1 MFFLR
6 SPSFIYLTAVGFI
19 FSWWTVTLSSMHRA
33 DKPTA
38 KPICQTAVSDN
49 SSCPLPPFVRA
60 KWHRAL
66 TGDVRTMLE
75 LLAEWQTEAQ
85 FLETQARARGENPL
99 PLLPSAHFL
108 RAQELAH
115 KLLAR
120 EKGLYNTLP
129 DYEWQEDDSGT
140 PLSLPKPPERFLP
153 QTELAATLLLTLC
166 PPEQIVA
173 LPARMRT
180 LPLFP
185 AEVIARIP
193 HDIDR
198 HHSESLFA
206 LNPDVAFI
214 AHYTQPSTVQTL
226 REQQITPFLITR
238 LNSLEEVLDTIIK
251 MGHVV
256 GQPEKAELLTLFVQA
271 GMATLDNRLSLQGQS
286 ALQKEH
292 HPLYLYAFST
302 LYAPTRRS
310 LAGQLSD
317 RLGINHALDT
327 QESGEWSIPLS
338 KERLQACAPSWVVF
352 SLRDP
357 KVNSASLTQHTLLQG
372 TPAAINDQIF
382 VVDEA
387 FQDSPTHFLLL
398 AYYDLVALIH
408 PQLSDGAPY

>member
-1 MFFLR
+1 MLFLR
-6 SPSFIYLTAVGFI
+6 SSSFIYLTAVGFI
-19 FSWWTVTLSSMHRA
+19 FCWWTVTLSSMHRV
-33 DKPTA
+33 DTTFT
-38 KPICQTAVSDN
+38 KPICQTVVSE
-49 SSCPLPPFVRA
+49 SSACPLPPFIRS

-75 LLAEWQTEAQ
+75 LLAEWQAEAQ
-85 FLETQARARGENPL
+85 FLEIHAKARGET
-99 PLLPSAHFL
+99 LLPSIPLAHFL

-115 KLLAR
+115 KILAR
-120 EKGLYNTLP
+120 EKGLYHAVA
-129 DYEWQEDDSGT
+129 DYEWQDDDGGI
-140 PLSLPKPPERFLP
+140 PLILPKPPTRFLP
-153 QTELAATLLLTLC
+153 QTEHAATLLLTLC
-166 PPEQIVA
+166 PPKQIVA

-185 AEVIARIP
+185 ASFLECIP

-214 AHYTQPSTVQTL
+214 AHYTQASTVQTL
-226 REQQITPFLITR
+226 RQQEITPFLITR

-251 MGHVV
+251 VGHVV

-271 GMATLDNRLSLQGQS
+271 GMATLDNRLSLLDTP
-286 ALQKEH
+286 ALQNQN
-292 HPLYLYAFST
+292 PLYLYAFST
-302 LYAPTRRS
+302 LYAPTNRS
-310 LAGQLSD
+310 LAGQLAL
-317 RLGINHALDT
+317 RLGINQVLDT
-327 QESGEWSIPLS
+327 HASKEWSIPLS

-357 KVNSASLTQHTLLQG
+357 QVNALLSQHALLQG
-372 TPAAINDQIF
+372 TPAALNNQIF

-398 AYYDLVALIH
+398 AYFDLVALIH
-408 PQLSDGAPY
+408 PQLSDDAAH